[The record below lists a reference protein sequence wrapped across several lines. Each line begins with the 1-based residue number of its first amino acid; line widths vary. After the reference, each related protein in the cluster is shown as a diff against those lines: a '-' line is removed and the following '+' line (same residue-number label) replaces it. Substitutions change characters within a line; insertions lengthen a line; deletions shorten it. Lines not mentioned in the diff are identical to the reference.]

1 MAPDTGQSWQEDG
14 PEDTRK
20 DARGKEV
27 AGMSRREL
35 SQQLHAQLK
44 STGVIGNV
52 KSSLRAQLLQQLQHG
67 NMLAIKPSAGDKLS
81 LKRRALNSMVA
92 DYLRAASYQYSL
104 SIFTEESHMGNLA
117 ALTDNELLDVL
128 HVENSSTLHY
138 AIMHAR
144 NTSKDVQGACFLT
157 ALVEAIAAVG
167 QSVQGSQQGN
177 QTASSGQH
185 GLQRGAHS
193 SLASQ
198 LDHLNSMQP
207 TPGWHAGA
215 LQGLEQHLALYRAEI
230 EEQPASANTFHS
242 GNKLGVLISCVD
254 AQGRAEVARQ
264 VERIRGVEVPAARLE
279 EGERMEL
286 ERLHSERLAKLRAR
300 EEESNDKIKRQQRE
314 VESIAFEHRQRI
326 LREEERLRTWRAEA
340 SSQLQG
346 REEQLKHLERAL
358 ELRER
363 AVAAR
368 EAGAERRI
376 AEAAEAVANAQLS
389 ARSGVE
395 KEYLELKASLNAQR
409 MQLEV
414 GVMAGS
420 LCLLPLPGQSSA
432 LQAMQA
438 PPLLNSAKASTGKG
452 NAYLPWTLQADRA
465 RIAEQRAE
473 AAAEMAGAR
482 GKEERLKTMQV
493 ARMEAEARAAAHAAE
508 AEIARMQVERL
519 QQELAGLRDD
529 VGRRVAAA
537 ADNAEAMLSNAAGAL
552 GMLENEAHHTRSASS
567 QLQTTLQE
575 LASVRSAAHQ
585 AAEQAAAQLSEL
597 KAVRQEAEEGQA
609 RLASMKQRLADMESM
624 VEEALAARATA
635 LSQLDDQHFSNQQL
649 ERDLADSRAALARAR
664 EELNALHAST
674 AAPGGLAGL
683 LTASGTPAARA
694 AAAPLGQPSWV
705 SDMGGAAAG
714 LGLGAGGRGG
724 GPAVP
729 PLPAAAT
736 RALEQGEP
744 ASPIKQRLTQLSEQE
759 AAMAAELA
767 ELRRRMA
774 TQQQQRSMELGMV
787 TQRLLHSEAS
797 PPPAAKTMSRP
808 HGLLEQGS
816 RSPAHSRPAT
826 AWGAPSSA
834 LDPPLPVP
842 LPSALQPGGASG
854 LPRLDHTDTLALA
867 AYEHSVPAGTA
878 PQQHQ
883 AAALPQAP
891 LPPHPL
897 LNTQQA
903 QQDQVR
909 QEPAQQQWLAHR
921 DGSQH
926 WPQPQSQQ
934 WQQEQRPQA
943 SMFQPATGPMPPLPP
958 PPAHAP
964 PSLAPY
970 LEPTV
975 ASVSFSD
982 IPHPTPLP
990 KQLAPPPASSSP
1002 QPAAATAPTILL
1014 QPTSPQPALVT
1025 ASSHPGN
1032 PTTAAPAPYPSLPGL
1047 PSTAQSHHPAQ
1058 PGTAVPPLPF
1068 TTAALAPGP
1077 GTAVALLTS
1086 GSQAGSS
1093 LPAQQ
1098 LGDAPAASGWAA
1110 AAGLAV
1116 SVGGSDVMG
1125 STLGSTLPPLPPSLS
1140 PNTGARASGPP
1151 PGLML
1156 VQDLSSTAPPALPTQ
1171 PQAAESKAMVP
1182 PSLDFVRAAQEAKL
1196 RLLQQ
1201 QRGQRLSTQLQEQE
1215 ESRQELT
1222 SDHDSDN
1229 EHRSSAAGNKKASPA
1244 LSRTSVDSFHNS
1256 LTSSVASGMGESSTP
1271 LPLRMQAAAPRPP
1284 SGPTRYGQPSVA
1296 GQTAAS
1302 SASQSSPAASSSGSV
1317 YPALEAPAAH
1327 DHTGDEG
1334 QEDDAD
1340 EGFDD
1345 DDDLPSDLGNISVG
1359 EDSELIVGD
1368 GDSDAGLVPRPQ
1380 ASPWGRW
1387 LNRDTHPCLKF
1398 QRIGESMQR
1407 SLELYSWTDEAL
1419 RRIGKEYQQGYK
1431 RVNDR
1436 LPNVTGHLAAEYRPG
1451 PQHSIGSSS
1460 LHSGFDEVPSGLGE
1474 KRHRCA

>member
-20 DARGKEV
+20 DARGKE

-67 NMLAIKPSAGDKLS
+67 KMLAIKPSAGDKLS

-117 ALTDNELLDVL
+117 ALTENELLDVL

-167 QSVQGSQQGN
+167 QSAQGSQQGN

-185 GLQRGAHS
+185 GFQRGAHS
-193 SLASQ
+193 SLASH

-215 LQGLEQHLALYRAEI
+215 VQGLEQHLALFRAEI

-242 GNKLGVLISCVD
+242 GTKLGVLISCVD

-279 EGERMEL
+279 EGVKWRKALEGRAGTMESRTSQGTSRRLAGKATVVVCVVGAGERMEL

-300 EEESNDKIKRQQRE
+300 EEESSDKIKRQQRE

-409 MQLEV
+409 MQLEAT
-414 GVMAGS
+414 G
-420 LCLLPLPGQSSA
+420 
-432 LQAMQA
+432 
-438 PPLLNSAKASTGKG
+438 STGKG
-452 NAYLPWTLQADRA
+452 NACLPWTLQADRA

-552 GMLENEAHHTRSASS
+552 GMLESEAHHTRSASS

-694 AAAPLGQPSWV
+694 AAAPLGQVWKAGTGQRPGLTASRTLPSA
-705 SDMGGAAAG
+705 GARDWG
-714 LGLGAGGRGG
+714 LGSYPGTASL
-724 GPAVP
+724 
-729 PLPAAAT
+729 AAAT

-797 PPPAAKTMSRP
+797 PPPAAKTMPRP

-816 RSPAHSRPAT
+816 RSPTHSRPAT

-867 AYEHSVPAGTA
+867 AYQHSVPAGTA
-878 PQQHQ
+878 PQQHP

-903 QQDQVR
+903 QQDQVG
-909 QEPAQQQWLAHR
+909 QGPAQQQWLAHR

-926 WPQPQSQQ
+926 WPQPQLQQ

-943 SMFQPATGPMPPLPP
+943 SMYQPATGPVPPLPP

-982 IPHPTPLP
+982 IPHPPPLP
-990 KQLAPPPASSSP
+990 TQLAPPPASYSP

-1014 QPTSPQPALVT
+1014 QPTFPQPPLVT

-1058 PGTAVPPLPF
+1058 PGTAVPPLPS

-1201 QRGQRLSTQLQEQE
+1201 QQGQRLSTQLQEQQ
-1215 ESRQELT
+1215 ESRQVLS
-1222 SDHDSDN
+1222 SDHDSDD
-1229 EHRSSAAGNKKASPA
+1229 EHRPTAAGNKKASPA

-1302 SASQSSPAASSSGSV
+1302 SASQSSPAASSSGSG

-1368 GDSDAGLVPRPQ
+1368 GDSDAGLGNV
-1380 ASPWGRW
+1380 A
-1387 LNRDTHPCLKF
+1387 
-1398 QRIGESMQR
+1398 GE
-1407 SLELYSWTDEAL
+1407 
-1419 RRIGKEYQQGYK
+1419 G
-1431 RVNDR
+1431 
-1436 LPNVTGHLAAEYRPG
+1436 
-1451 PQHSIGSSS
+1451 GSSGS
-1460 LHSGFDEVPSGLGE
+1460 VF
-1474 KRHRCA
+1474 

>member
-1 MAPDTGQSWQEDG
+1 
-14 PEDTRK
+14 
-20 DARGKEV
+20 
-27 AGMSRREL
+27 
-35 SQQLHAQLK
+35 
-44 STGVIGNV
+44 
-52 KSSLRAQLLQQLQHG
+52 
-67 NMLAIKPSAGDKLS
+67 
-81 LKRRALNSMVA
+81 
-92 DYLRAASYQYSL
+92 
-104 SIFTEESHMGNLA
+104 
-117 ALTDNELLDVL
+117 
-128 HVENSSTLHY
+128 
-138 AIMHAR
+138 
-144 NTSKDVQGACFLT
+144 
-157 ALVEAIAAVG
+157 
-167 QSVQGSQQGN
+167 
-177 QTASSGQH
+177 
-185 GLQRGAHS
+185 
-193 SLASQ
+193 
-198 LDHLNSMQP
+198 
-207 TPGWHAGA
+207 
-215 LQGLEQHLALYRAEI
+215 
-230 EEQPASANTFHS
+230 
-242 GNKLGVLISCVD
+242 
-254 AQGRAEVARQ
+254 
-264 VERIRGVEVPAARLE
+264 
-279 EGERMEL
+279 
-286 ERLHSERLAKLRAR
+286 
-300 EEESNDKIKRQQRE
+300 
-314 VESIAFEHRQRI
+314 
-326 LREEERLRTWRAEA
+326 
-340 SSQLQG
+340 
-346 REEQLKHLERAL
+346 
-358 ELRER
+358 
-363 AVAAR
+363 
-368 EAGAERRI
+368 
-376 AEAAEAVANAQLS
+376 
-389 ARSGVE
+389 
-395 KEYLELKASLNAQR
+395 
-409 MQLEV
+409 
-414 GVMAGS
+414 
-420 LCLLPLPGQSSA
+420 
-432 LQAMQA
+432 
-438 PPLLNSAKASTGKG
+438 
-452 NAYLPWTLQADRA
+452 
-465 RIAEQRAE
+465 
-473 AAAEMAGAR
+473 MAGAR

-552 GMLENEAHHTRSASS
+552 GMLESEAHHTRSASS

-694 AAAPLGQPSWV
+694 AAAPLGQVWKAGTGQRPGLTASRTLPSAGARDWGLGSYPGTASLGSPTPKQRLTPGSAHPSSSLRHTLSVPQYPAHMAYPARPGTAALASFTSPDRGRGQAGRDGHAWALPNPGAPYPAHVAYSTQPAAQPSWV
-705 SDMGGAAAG
+705 SDMGGTAVG
-714 LGLGAGGRGG
+714 SGLGAGSRGG

-744 ASPIKQRLTQLSEQE
+744 ASPIKQ
-759 AAMAAELA
+759 
-767 ELRRRMA
+767 
-774 TQQQQRSMELGMV
+774 
-787 TQRLLHSEAS
+787 SEAS
-797 PPPAAKTMSRP
+797 PPPAAKTMPRP

-816 RSPAHSRPAT
+816 RSPTHSRPAT

-867 AYEHSVPAGTA
+867 AYQHSVPAGTA
-878 PQQHQ
+878 PQQHP

-903 QQDQVR
+903 QQDQVG
-909 QEPAQQQWLAHR
+909 QGPAQQQWLAHR

-926 WPQPQSQQ
+926 WPQPQLQQ

-943 SMFQPATGPMPPLPP
+943 SMYQPATGPVPPLPP

-982 IPHPTPLP
+982 IPHPPPLP
-990 KQLAPPPASSSP
+990 TQLAPPPASYSP

-1014 QPTSPQPALVT
+1014 QPTFPQPPLVT

-1058 PGTAVPPLPF
+1058 PGTAVPPLPS
-1068 TTAALAPGP
+1068 TTAALTPGP
-1077 GTAVALLTS
+1077 GIAVALLTS

-1182 PSLDFVRAAQEAKL
+1182 PSLDFVRAAQ
-1196 RLLQQ
+1196 
-1201 QRGQRLSTQLQEQE
+1201 
-1215 ESRQELT
+1215 
-1222 SDHDSDN
+1222 
-1229 EHRSSAAGNKKASPA
+1229 
-1244 LSRTSVDSFHNS
+1244 
-1256 LTSSVASGMGESSTP
+1256 
-1271 LPLRMQAAAPRPP
+1271 
-1284 SGPTRYGQPSVA
+1284 
-1296 GQTAAS
+1296 
-1302 SASQSSPAASSSGSV
+1302 
-1317 YPALEAPAAH
+1317 
-1327 DHTGDEG
+1327 
-1334 QEDDAD
+1334 
-1340 EGFDD
+1340 
-1345 DDDLPSDLGNISVG
+1345 
-1359 EDSELIVGD
+1359 
-1368 GDSDAGLVPRPQ
+1368 
-1380 ASPWGRW
+1380 
-1387 LNRDTHPCLKF
+1387 
-1398 QRIGESMQR
+1398 
-1407 SLELYSWTDEAL
+1407 
-1419 RRIGKEYQQGYK
+1419 
-1431 RVNDR
+1431 
-1436 LPNVTGHLAAEYRPG
+1436 
-1451 PQHSIGSSS
+1451 
-1460 LHSGFDEVPSGLGE
+1460 
-1474 KRHRCA
+1474 

>member
-138 AIMHAR
+138 AIMHAC

-185 GLQRGAHS
+185 GLQMRMQ
-193 SLASQ
+193 Q
-198 LDHLNSMQP
+198 LEDSYSAKIRAERMQP
-207 TPGWHAGA
+207 A
-215 LQGLEQHLALYRAEI
+215 QGLEQHLALYRAEI
-230 EEQPASANTFHS
+230 EE
-242 GNKLGVLISCVD
+242 
-254 AQGRAEVARQ
+254 QGRAEVARQ

-279 EGERMEL
+279 EGVKWRKALEGERMEL

-409 MQLEV
+409 MQLE
-414 GVMAGS
+414 
-420 LCLLPLPGQSSA
+420 
-432 LQAMQA
+432 
-438 PPLLNSAKASTGKG
+438 
-452 NAYLPWTLQADRA
+452 ADRA

-552 GMLENEAHHTRSASS
+552 GMLESEAHHTRSASS

-597 KAVRQEAEEGQA
+597 KAVRQEAEDGQA

-694 AAAPLGQPSWV
+694 AAAPLGQVWRAGTGQRSGLTASRTLPSAGARDWGLGSYPGTASLGSPTPKQRLTPGSAHPSSSLRHTLSVPQYPAHLAHPDRPGTAALASFTSPDRGRGQAGRDGHAWALPNPGAPYTAHVAYSTQPAAQPSWM

-714 LGLGAGGRGG
+714 LGLGAGSRGG

-816 RSPAHSRPAT
+816 RSPTHSRPAT

-878 PQQHQ
+878 PQQHP

-897 LNTQQA
+897 LNTQPA

-943 SMFQPATGPMPPLPP
+943 SMFQPATGPMPLLPP
-958 PPAHAP
+958 LPAHAP

-990 KQLAPPPASSSP
+990 TQLAPPPASSSP

-1058 PGTAVPPLPF
+1058 PGTVVPPLPS

-1086 GSQAGSS
+1086 GSQAGSN

-1098 LGDAPAASGWAA
+1098 LGDAPAASCWAA

-1140 PNTGARASGPP
+1140 PDTGARASGPP

-1201 QRGQRLSTQLQEQE
+1201 QQGQRLSTQLQEQQA
-1215 ESRQELT
+1215 SRQELS

-1302 SASQSSPAASSSGSV
+1302 SASQSSPAASSSGSG

-1368 GDSDAGLVPRPQ
+1368 GDSDAGLGNV
-1380 ASPWGRW
+1380 A
-1387 LNRDTHPCLKF
+1387 
-1398 QRIGESMQR
+1398 GE
-1407 SLELYSWTDEAL
+1407 
-1419 RRIGKEYQQGYK
+1419 G
-1431 RVNDR
+1431 
-1436 LPNVTGHLAAEYRPG
+1436 
-1451 PQHSIGSSS
+1451 GSSGS
-1460 LHSGFDEVPSGLGE
+1460 VF
-1474 KRHRCA
+1474 

>member
-185 GLQRGAHS
+185 GLQVGSGLSLLEMGTRVTQEHGTHSYMTLHIQMRMQQLEDSYSAKIRAERMQPAQRGAHS

-242 GNKLGVLISCVD
+242 GNKLGVLSSCVD

-279 EGERMEL
+279 EGVKWRKALEGRAGTMESRTSQGTSRRLAGKGTAVLCVVGAGERMEL

-300 EEESNDKIKRQQRE
+300 EEESNEKIKRQQRE

-420 LCLLPLPGQSSA
+420 LRLLPLPGQSSA

-508 AEIARMQVERL
+508 AEIVRMQVERL

-552 GMLENEAHHTRSASS
+552 GMLESEAHHTRSASS

-624 VEEALAARATA
+624 VEEALAARAA
-635 LSQLDDQHFSNQQL
+635 AFSQLDDQNFSNQQL

-674 AAPGGLAGL
+674 APPGGLAGL
-683 LTASGTPAARA
+683 HTASGTPAARA
-694 AAAPLGQPSWV
+694 AAAPLGQVWRAGTGQRPGLTASRTLPSAGARDWGLGSYPGTASLGSPTPKQRLTPGSAHPSSSLRHTLSVPQYPAHLAYPARSGTAALASFTSPDRGRGQAGRDGHAWALPNPGAPYTAHVAYSTQPAAQPSWV
-705 SDMGGAAAG
+705 SGMGGAAAG

-797 PPPAAKTMSRP
+797 PPPAAKTMLTGAGQQVTNPQPPCHSLGSPKLSPGPTPPSATAISAAARGRLRP
-808 HGLLEQGS
+808 
-816 RSPAHSRPAT
+816 SPA
-826 AWGAPSSA
+826 
-834 LDPPLPVP
+834 
-842 LPSALQPGGASG
+842 
-854 LPRLDHTDTLALA
+854 
-867 AYEHSVPAGTA
+867 
-878 PQQHQ
+878 
-883 AAALPQAP
+883 
-891 LPPHPL
+891 
-897 LNTQQA
+897 
-903 QQDQVR
+903 
-909 QEPAQQQWLAHR
+909 
-921 DGSQH
+921 
-926 WPQPQSQQ
+926 
-934 WQQEQRPQA
+934 
-943 SMFQPATGPMPPLPP
+943 
-958 PPAHAP
+958 
-964 PSLAPY
+964 
-970 LEPTV
+970 
-975 ASVSFSD
+975 
-982 IPHPTPLP
+982 
-990 KQLAPPPASSSP
+990 
-1002 QPAAATAPTILL
+1002 
-1014 QPTSPQPALVT
+1014 
-1025 ASSHPGN
+1025 
-1032 PTTAAPAPYPSLPGL
+1032 
-1047 PSTAQSHHPAQ
+1047 
-1058 PGTAVPPLPF
+1058 
-1068 TTAALAPGP
+1068 
-1077 GTAVALLTS
+1077 
-1086 GSQAGSS
+1086 
-1093 LPAQQ
+1093 
-1098 LGDAPAASGWAA
+1098 
-1110 AAGLAV
+1110 
-1116 SVGGSDVMG
+1116 
-1125 STLGSTLPPLPPSLS
+1125 
-1140 PNTGARASGPP
+1140 
-1151 PGLML
+1151 
-1156 VQDLSSTAPPALPTQ
+1156 
-1171 PQAAESKAMVP
+1171 
-1182 PSLDFVRAAQEAKL
+1182 
-1196 RLLQQ
+1196 
-1201 QRGQRLSTQLQEQE
+1201 
-1215 ESRQELT
+1215 
-1222 SDHDSDN
+1222 
-1229 EHRSSAAGNKKASPA
+1229 
-1244 LSRTSVDSFHNS
+1244 
-1256 LTSSVASGMGESSTP
+1256 
-1271 LPLRMQAAAPRPP
+1271 
-1284 SGPTRYGQPSVA
+1284 
-1296 GQTAAS
+1296 
-1302 SASQSSPAASSSGSV
+1302 
-1317 YPALEAPAAH
+1317 
-1327 DHTGDEG
+1327 
-1334 QEDDAD
+1334 
-1340 EGFDD
+1340 
-1345 DDDLPSDLGNISVG
+1345 
-1359 EDSELIVGD
+1359 
-1368 GDSDAGLVPRPQ
+1368 
-1380 ASPWGRW
+1380 
-1387 LNRDTHPCLKF
+1387 
-1398 QRIGESMQR
+1398 
-1407 SLELYSWTDEAL
+1407 
-1419 RRIGKEYQQGYK
+1419 
-1431 RVNDR
+1431 
-1436 LPNVTGHLAAEYRPG
+1436 
-1451 PQHSIGSSS
+1451 
-1460 LHSGFDEVPSGLGE
+1460 
-1474 KRHRCA
+1474 